1 MKILIF
7 ALIVIYVLSPLVRVI
22 IKNLHLIGI
31 YSVADL
37 MAYIKYRR
45 WDDFNLF
52 GIDMFIGMFG
62 HGKTLSMTHRARLIY
77 NKYGDKVRFISN
89 YKLVDIPYIPL
100 INFNQLVDIGEE
112 ESSDYIGTVVLIDE
126 VENVLSHRNFANFPL
141 PLLHTLTQQRKKR
154 VYILCSAQRFFMVD
168 KIFRSITTNVINCN
182 KFWRFQHCELYDA
195 WDLEN
200 AMNYRNIRRKQNLWW
215 FVKNQDFNSY
225 DTSEMVKKST
235 AEDFI
240 SNDETLVRKGLD
252 SMANSDAI
260 LHRSKRL
267 IRQEKTYFKKQSRK
281 G

>member
-1 MKILIF
+1 MKF
-7 ALIVIYVLSPLVRVI
+7 IVLGLFVVYMLSPLARVI
-22 IKNLHLIGI
+22 IRNLHLVGI
-31 YSVADL
+31 YSFLDFVE
-37 MAYIKYRR
+37 YIKFRR
-45 WDDFNLF
+45 WDDFTLY

-77 NKYGDKVRFISN
+77 KKYGDRVRFISN
-89 YKLVDIPYIPL
+89 YKLTDIPYIPL

-126 VENVLSHRNFANFPL
+126 VENVLSHRNYANFPL
-141 PLLHTLTQQRKKR
+141 ALLHTLTQQRKKR

-182 KFWRFQHCELYDA
+182 KFWRFQHCEVYDA
-195 WDLEN
+195 WDLEQS
-200 AMNYRNIRRKQNLWW
+200 MNYSNIRRKQNLWW
-215 FVKNQDFNSY
+215 FIKNQDFNSY

-252 SMANSDAI
+252 SMANNDAI
-260 LHRSKRL
+260 VHKSKKF
-267 IRQEKTYFKKQSRK
+267 IRQNQYLSKKARK